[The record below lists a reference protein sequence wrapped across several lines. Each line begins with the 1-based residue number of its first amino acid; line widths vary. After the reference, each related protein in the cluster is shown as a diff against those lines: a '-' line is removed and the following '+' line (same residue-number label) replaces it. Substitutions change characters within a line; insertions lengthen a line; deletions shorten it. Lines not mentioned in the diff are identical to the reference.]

1 MYFTAE
7 FPANIDSQ
15 ELYNDVKQFKMNVT
29 DMITKVY
36 MYGEVSAKYC
46 VTLIQICYKY
56 SYKLINIKK
65 PHPLRWGNF
74 FIRIFLVSLQAL
86 DYIML

>member
-15 ELYNDVKQFKMNVT
+15 ELYNDVKQFNMNVT

-36 MYGEVSAKYC
+36 MYGEVSPKYC
-46 VTLIQICYKY
+46 ATLLNICYKY
-56 SYKLINIKK
+56 SYKSIDIKN
-65 PHPLRWGNF
+65 PTG
-74 FIRIFLVSLQAL
+74 
-86 DYIML
+86 